1 MTGPA
6 ATNDC
11 AAVAERLPELALG
24 ILGGAERAEVLDHLD
39 RCSSCREES
48 ADWAATVDVLP
59 SVLAEAEPPAGFASR
74 AFERVH
80 ADQDRVPRRSLTRRV
95 LSIAAVVAFVMIGTL
110 AAVRIID
117 AGGSDSPSST
127 VRSAQMVGHSGRR
140 AGHVFMTAGRES
152 YVFLDV
158 DYGVQT
164 GTYRIEAVDAAD
176 RATALGTV
184 EITGGQGAW
193 AGELAGS
200 GKGGDGE
207 LPAMVRLVDSDGNVL
222 CSARFGAVAT

>member
-1 MTGPA
+1 MTGPN

-11 AAVAERLPELALG
+11 AVMADRLPELALG

-39 RCSSCREES
+39 RCSTCREAS

-59 SVLAEAEPPAGFASR
+59 GVLAEAEPPAGFASR

-80 ADQDRVPRRSLTRRV
+80 ADQDREPRRSLTRRL
-95 LSIAAVVAFVMIGTL
+95 LSVAAIVAFVMIGTL

-117 AGGSDSPSST
+117 ARSSDTPST
-127 VRSAQMVGHSGRR
+127 VRSAQMVGHTGRH
-140 AGHVFMTAGRES
+140 AGDVFMTLGHEQ

-164 GTYRIEAVDAAD
+164 GTYRIEAVDAANQP
-176 RATALGTV
+176 TVLGTV
-184 EITGGQGAW
+184 NITGGHGAW
-193 AGELAGS
+193 AGELAG
-200 GKGGDGE
+200 GKRGSRE
-207 LPAMVRLVDSDGNVL
+207 PPAMVRLVDSNGKVL
-222 CSARFGAVAT
+222 CSAQFGAVAS